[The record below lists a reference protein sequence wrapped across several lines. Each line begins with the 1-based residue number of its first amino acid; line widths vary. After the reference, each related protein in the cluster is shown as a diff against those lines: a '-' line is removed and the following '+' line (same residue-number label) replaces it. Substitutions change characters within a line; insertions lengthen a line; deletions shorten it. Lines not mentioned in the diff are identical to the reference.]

1 MSDTV
6 SPRRSRRFAGLVAIC
21 VIAHTLLLADCAR
34 RWATTHDEYW
44 HLPIGVALWRTG
56 AWDADPINPPLPRLW
71 AALPLVMAGA
81 PSGDLSQADDAID
94 YGDAFWQANPETAPR
109 WYFLGRLMAAAWSI
123 ATALLLTALVRRV
136 LGDGPALAA
145 CAMWCFNPLVLGH
158 AALVSHDIPV
168 TCGFVATAVAALR
181 FLDRPGAVR
190 ALLLGAVLGLAQLTK
205 YTALLLGPLVLAL
218 WLLHPAVR
226 LWGVSRGD
234 LIRRAG
240 WLGLVLAAAWGMI
253 ATGYGFQGLGQS
265 LVHLSLVSTPGVWI
279 GRHVGVL
286 PSPLPAAYVQ
296 GLDTLL
302 KFMDQPQPVYLLGQ
316 WSLDGFRSYYLL
328 GLLVKLPLGLWGLLL
343 LGLLTL
349 RRHRPF
355 PRAVWFL
362 GVVPVVLIVGLA
374 SLSRNQLGV
383 RYVLPAIPSLFLL
396 AAAAFSD
403 WKSVKPWR
411 QRLAV
416 VCLVWALASL
426 RDHPHELASFNELA
440 GGTTGGRWW
449 LIDSNLDW
457 GQDLFAVRD
466 EVRRRG
472 WKDVRVAYFGAL
484 PPAWAGLPGGPPPGR
499 TPEPGYYAVSVNYV
513 MGRPHVLRDAE
524 GKFRPTGIEEFGYFR
539 FFEPVTTIGGSIDL
553 YVLTPEDIGRYYRAL
568 REL

>member
-1 MSDTV
+1 MSATV
-6 SPRRSRRFAGLVAIC
+6 SPRRSWRFAGLITLC
-21 VIAHTLLLADCAR
+21 VGAHTLLLADCAR
-34 RWATTHDEYW
+34 RWTPTHDEYW

-71 AALPLVMAGA
+71 AALPLIAAGV
-81 PSGDLSQADDAID
+81 PSGDLSGADDAID

-123 ATALLLTALVRRV
+123 ATALLMTALVRRY

-145 CAMWCFNPLVLGH
+145 CALWCFNPLVLGH
-158 AALVSHDIPV
+158 AALVSHDLPV
-168 TCGFVATAVAALR
+168 TCAFVATAIATLR
-181 FLDRPGAVR
+181 FLDRPCAARSV
-190 ALLLGAVLGLAQLTK
+190 LLGGVLGLAQLTK

-226 LWGVSRGD
+226 LWDITRGD
-234 LIRRAG
+234 LLRRAG
-240 WLGLVLAAAWGMI
+240 WLSLVLAAASGVI
-253 ATGYGFQGLGQS
+253 SAGYGFHGLGQS
-265 LVHLSLVSTPGVWI
+265 LSSLSLASTPGAWI
-279 GRHVGVL
+279 SRHAGAL

-328 GLLVKLPLGLWGLLL
+328 GLLVKLPLGFWGLLA
-343 LGLLTL
+343 LGLLAL
-349 RRHRPF
+349 RRQRPV
-355 PRAVWFL
+355 PPAIWLL
-362 GVVPVVLIVGLA
+362 GVVPVVLVVGLA

-383 RYVLPAIPSLFLL
+383 RYILPAIPSLILL
-396 AAAAFSD
+396 AAAAFSA
-403 WKSVKPWR
+403 WKSAGPRR

-416 VCLVWALASL
+416 ICLVWALASL
-426 RDHPHELASFNELA
+426 RDHPHHLASFNELA

-457 GQDLFAVRD
+457 GQDLFAARN

-484 PPAWAGLPGGPPPGR
+484 PPAWAGLTGDPPPGR
-499 TPEPGYYAVSVNYV
+499 SPEPGDYAVSVNYV
-513 MGRPHVLRDAE
+513 IGRPHVLRDAD
-524 GKFRPTGIEEFGYFR
+524 GNFRPSDIEEFGYFR
-539 FFEPVTTIGGSIDL
+539 FFEPVATIGGSIDL